1 MLSLKQITYA
11 LAVAEQL
18 HFKKA
23 ADACA
28 ISQSALSTGLNEL
41 EKQLGFQIFERDN
54 KKVLITPLGQL
65 FLERARH
72 IKQEINAL
80 LQLADTYKM
89 PLSSPMTLGA
99 IPTIGPYLF
108 PKVLP
113 ALRSGYPDFQLRL
126 VENQTR
132 ILLNQVRS
140 GELDSAIIA
149 LPYGHD
155 GLLSFE
161 FWQEDFYWLSHQ
173 EDCPDIINQISH
185 DQLKNKKLMLLEE
198 GHCLKDHALAACKLR
213 PGEHEET
220 FSATSLHMLIHMVA
234 GKIGST
240 LVPEI
245 ALDQLLNKDSGLRA
259 VALAEAGPHRQL
271 AFVVRPNYPGLSSIE
286 LLAQLF
292 KQQLSERKSTL
303 QALNEFAP

>member
-11 LAVAEQL
+11 LAVERHR

-23 ADACA
+23 ADDCA
-28 ISQSALSTGLNEL
+28 MSQSALSTGLHEL

-54 KKVLITPLGQL
+54 KKVLITPLGQQ

-72 IKQEINAL
+72 IKQEMNAL

-89 PLSSPMTLGA
+89 PLCAPMTLGV

-113 ALRSGYPDFQLRL
+113 ALRKAHPDFRLRI
-126 VENQTR
+126 VENQTHA
-132 ILLNQVRS
+132 LLNRVRS
-140 GELDSAIIA
+140 GELDSALIA
-149 LPYGHD
+149 LPYGHE

-173 EDCPDIINQISH
+173 ENFPDTAFAISPH
-185 DQLKNKKLMLLEE
+185 ELKNKKLMLLED
-198 GHCLKDHALAACKLR
+198 GHCLKDHALAACKLG

-220 FSATSLHMLIHMVA
+220 FSSTSLNMLIHMVA

-245 ALDQLLNKDSGLRA
+245 ALDQLLKQDADLRA
-259 VALAEAGPHRQL
+259 VPLAESGPHRRL
-271 AFVVRPNYPGLSSIE
+271 AFVVRPNYPGLPSIE
-286 LLAQLF
+286 ALAQLF
-292 KQQLSERKSTL
+292 NQQLAASRKAKALSEP
-303 QALNEFAP
+303 AP